1 MKLATYQTADGPAL
15 GIVLPE
21 RGQIVNAAAACTRL
35 LGARHHGPFGMLALI
50 ESGEAGMA
58 LLRRL
63 PLQDA
68 AAIAPFALDIA
79 SVRLLAPLP
88 VPPQIRDCSVFAQ
101 HVSHAPLGM
110 QRLRAA
116 LEGRSIGVLPEP
128 AVPEVYRA
136 QPIWYISNRF
146 SVVGHGAVVHWPA
159 YSQVMDFELEVAVVI
174 GRGGADI
181 PESDARS
188 HIFGYTI
195 LNDFSAR
202 DQQRREMEAGLGPTK
217 GKSFDT
223 GNAIGPWIV
232 TAEDIPDPYA
242 LEVAVR
248 VNGEEWARTTTAG
261 MLHSF
266 EQILAFISRNE
277 TLHPGE
283 IIAGG
288 TVGGCCG
295 LELGR
300 FLPDGAMVELEVSGI
315 GVLRNKVVAN
325 VKAGD
330 VVTRV

>member
-15 GIVLPE
+15 GIVLAE
-21 RGQIVNAAAACTRL
+21 KGQIVNAAAACTRL
-35 LGARHHGPFGMLALI
+35 LGARHHGSFGMLGLI
-50 ESGEAGMA
+50 ESGPAGLA
-58 LLRRL
+58 LLHRL

-68 AAIAPFALDIA
+68 AIAPFAVDLA
-79 SVRLLAPLP
+79 GVKLLAPLP
-88 VPPQIRDCSVFAQ
+88 VPPQLRDCSVFAQ

-110 QRLRAA
+110 QRLKAA
-116 LEGRSIGVLPEP
+116 LAGRSAGAVPDA

-146 SVVGHGAVVHWPA
+146 SVVGHDAVVRWPA
-159 YSQVMDFELEVAVVI
+159 YSRVMDFELEVAIVI
-174 GRGGADI
+174 GKGGADI
-181 PESDARS
+181 PEGEARN

-195 LNDFSAR
+195 MNDFSAR

-232 TAEDIPDPYA
+232 TADEIPDPYA
-242 LEVAVR
+242 LPVAVR
-248 VNGEEWARTTTAG
+248 VNGDESARTTTAG
-261 MLHSF
+261 MLHSY

-300 FLPDGAMVELEVSGI
+300 FLPDGATIELDVGGI

-325 VKAGD
+325 AQAGTL
-330 VVTRV
+330 VTRV

>member
-1 MKLATYQTADGPAL
+1 MKLATYQTADGPRL
-15 GIVLPE
+15 GIVLAE
-21 RGQIVNAAAACTRL
+21 QGQIVNAAAACTSL
-35 LGARHHGPFGMLALI
+35 LGGRHQALFGMLTLI
-50 ESGEAGMA
+50 ESGAEGMA

-63 PLQDA
+63 PLHEPAIVPFTQD
-68 AAIAPFALDIA
+68 LG

-88 VPPQIRDCSVFAQ
+88 VPPQLRDCSVFAQ

-110 QRLRAA
+110 QRLKAA
-116 LEGRSIGVLPEP
+116 LEGHSPGALP
-128 AVPEVYRA
+128 AASVPEVYRA

-146 SVVGHGAVVHWPA
+146 SVVGPDAVVRWPA
-159 YSQVMDFELEVAVVI
+159 YSRVMDFELEVAVVI
-174 GRGGADI
+174 GKGGADI
-181 PESDARS
+181 AEARARD

-195 LNDFSAR
+195 MNDFSAR
-202 DQQRREMEAGLGPTK
+202 DQQQREMEGGLGPTK

-232 TAEDIPDPYA
+232 TADEVPDPYA
-242 LEVAVR
+242 LPVAVR

-261 MLHSF
+261 MLHSY
-266 EQILAFISRNE
+266 EQIIAFISRHE

-300 FLPDGAMVELEVSGI
+300 FLPDGATIELDVGGI
-315 GVLRNKVVAN
+315 GVLRNRVVASAA
-325 VKAGD
+325 AGPPL
-330 VVTRV
+330 VRA

>member
-15 GIVLPE
+15 GIVLADQ
-21 RGQIVNAAAACTRL
+21 GKIVNAGAACTRL
-35 LGARHHGPFGMLALI
+35 LGARHHGPFGMQALI
-50 ESGEAGMA
+50 ESGEAGMG

-63 PLQDA
+63 PLGDP
-68 AAIAPFALDIA
+68 AIAPFAVDLA

-110 QRLRAA
+110 QRLDAA
-116 LEGRSIGVLPEP
+116 LAGRRAGPLPEP
-128 AVPEVYRA
+128 QVPEVYRA

-146 SVVGHGAVVHWPA
+146 SVVGHEAVVRWPA
-159 YSQVMDFELEVAVVI
+159 YSRVMDFELEVAVVI

-181 PESDARS
+181 GESEARG

-195 LNDFSAR
+195 MNDFSAR
-202 DQQRREMEAGLGPTK
+202 DQQRREMAGSLGPTK

-232 TAEDIPDPYA
+232 TADEIADPYA
-242 LEVAVR
+242 LTVAVR
-248 VNGEEWARTTTAG
+248 VNGEEWARGSTAG
-261 MLHSF
+261 MLHSY
-266 EQILAFISRNE
+266 EQILAFVSRNE

-283 IIAGG
+283 IVAGG

-300 FLPDGAMVELEVSGI
+300 FLPDGAVVELEVSGI

-325 VKAGD
+325 AQAGD
-330 VVTRV
+330 LITRV

>member
-1 MKLATYQTADGPAL
+1 MKLATYQTADGPRL
-15 GIVLPE
+15 GIVLAE
-21 RGQIVNAAAACTRL
+21 QGQIVNATAACHRL
-35 LGARHHGPFGMLALI
+35 LDSHHHAVFSMQALI
-50 ESGEAGMA
+50 DSGEAGLS

-63 PLQDA
+63 PLQDR
-68 AAIAPFALDIA
+68 AAIGPFTHDLA

-88 VPPQIRDCSVFAQ
+88 VPPQLRDCSVFAQ

-110 QRLRAA
+110 QRLKAA
-116 LEGRSIGVLPEP
+116 LDGQSIGAAPE
-128 AVPEVYRA
+128 ASVPEVYRA

-146 SVVGHGAVVHWPA
+146 SVVGHDAVVRWPA
-159 YSQVMDFELEVAVVI
+159 YSRVMDFELEVAIVI
-174 GRGGADI
+174 GKGGTDI
-181 PESDARS
+181 PAAKARD

-195 LNDFSAR
+195 MNDFSAR
-202 DQQRREMEAGLGPTK
+202 DQQRREMEGGLGPTK

-232 TAEDIPDPYA
+232 TADEIADPYA

-248 VNGEEWARTTTAG
+248 VNGEVWVRTTTAG

-266 EQILAFISRNE
+266 EQIVAFISCDE

-295 LELGR
+295 LEMGR
-300 FLPDGAMVELEVSGI
+300 FLADGSTIELEVSGI

-325 VKAGD
+325 KQAGAPL
-330 VVTRV
+330 TRV

>member
-15 GIVLPE
+15 GVVLAE
-21 RGQIVNAAAACTRL
+21 KGQIINAAAACTRL
-35 LGARHHGPFGMLALI
+35 LGARHHGQFGMLGLI
-50 ESGEAGMA
+50 ESGATGMA

-63 PLQDA
+63 PVDEP
-68 AAIAPFALDIA
+68 AIAPFALDLA
-79 SVRLLAPLP
+79 SVKLLAPLP

-116 LEGRSIGVLPEP
+116 LEGRAVGALPEP
-128 AVPEVYRA
+128 TVPDVSRA
-136 QPIWYISNRF
+136 QPVWYISNRF
-146 SVVGHGAVVHWPA
+146 SVVGHDAVVRWPG
-159 YSQVMDFELEVAVVI
+159 YSRVMDFELEVAVVI
-174 GRGGADI
+174 GTGGADI
-181 PESDARS
+181 PEAKARD

-195 LNDFSAR
+195 MNDFSAR
-202 DQQRREMEAGLGPTK
+202 DQQQREMEGRLGPTK

-232 TAEDIPDPYA
+232 TADEVPDPYA
-242 LEVAVR
+242 LPVAVR
-248 VNGEEWARTTTAG
+248 VNGEEWVRTTTAG
-261 MLHSF
+261 MLHSY
-266 EQILAFISRNE
+266 EQIIAFISRNE

-300 FLPDGAMVELEVSGI
+300 FLPDGAVVELDVGGI

-325 VKAGD
+325 AQAGTL
-330 VVTRV
+330 VTRV

>member
-15 GIVLPE
+15 GIVLVE
-21 RGQIVNAAAACTRL
+21 QGKIVNAAAACTRL
-35 LGARHHGPFGMLALI
+35 LGTRHQGSFSMQGLI
-50 ESGEAGMA
+50 ESGEKGMA

-63 PLQDA
+63 PLAD
-68 AAIAPFALDIA
+68 AAIAPFAVDLA

-88 VPPQIRDCSVFAQ
+88 IPPQLRDCSVFAR

-116 LEGRSIGVLPEP
+116 LEGREPGPLPEP
-128 AVPEVYRA
+128 SVPDIYRA
-136 QPIWYISNRF
+136 QPIWYVSNRF
-146 SVVGHGAVVHWPA
+146 SVVGHDAVVRWPS
-159 YSQVMDFELEVAVVI
+159 YSRVMDFELEVAIVV

-181 PESDARS
+181 SEADVPS

-195 LNDFSAR
+195 MNDFSAR
-202 DQQRREMEAGLGPTK
+202 DQQCREMAGGLGPTK

-232 TAEDIPDPYA
+232 TADEMPDPYA

-248 VNGEEWARTTTAG
+248 VNGEEWARSTTAG
-261 MLHSF
+261 MLHSY
-266 EQILAFISRNE
+266 EQILAFVSRNE

-300 FLPDGAMVELEVSGI
+300 FLPDGAIVELEVSGI
-315 GVLRNKVVAN
+315 GRLRNKVVAN
-325 VKAGD
+325 AQAGE
-330 VVTRV
+330 VLTRM

>member
-1 MKLATYQTADGPAL
+1 
-15 GIVLPE
+15 
-21 RGQIVNAAAACTRL
+21 
-35 LGARHHGPFGMLALI
+35 
-50 ESGEAGMA
+50 MA

-63 PLQDA
+63 PLQDT
-68 AAIAPFALDIA
+68 AIAPFALDLA

-88 VPPQIRDCSVFAQ
+88 VPPQLRDCSVFAQ

-116 LEGRSIGVLPEP
+116 LEDRTAGALPEA
-128 AVPEVYRA
+128 AVPDIYRA

-146 SVVGHGAVVHWPA
+146 SVVGHDAVVRWPG
-159 YSQVMDFELEVAVVI
+159 YSRVMDFELEVAVVI

-181 PESDARS
+181 SEAEAAG

-195 LNDFSAR
+195 MNDFSAR

-223 GNAIGPWIV
+223 GNALGPWIV
-232 TAEDIPDPYA
+232 TADEIPDPYA
-242 LEVAVR
+242 LDVAVR
-248 VNGEEWARTTTAG
+248 VNGEEWAHTTTAG

-266 EQILAFISRNE
+266 AQIIAFISRNE

-300 FLPDGAMVELEVSGI
+300 FLSDGATVELEVSGI
-315 GVLRNKVVAN
+315 GVLRNRVVAN
-325 VKAGD
+325 AQAGAL
-330 VVTRV
+330 VTRV